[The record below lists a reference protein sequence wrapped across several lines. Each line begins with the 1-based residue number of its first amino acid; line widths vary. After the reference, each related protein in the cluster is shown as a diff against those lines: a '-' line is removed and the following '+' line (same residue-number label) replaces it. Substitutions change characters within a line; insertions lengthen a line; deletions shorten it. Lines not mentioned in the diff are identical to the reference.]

1 MPHGCSIREYLSFIP
16 AGRKANARRL
26 LAAAVDSWLGVL
38 LLLCAASGCGTS
50 PPSVPVGVSPQ
61 VKAKSADSPA
71 GANESPAPAAQNAP
85 RETWDV
91 FYIEG
96 SKIGHGWTRYERITE
111 DGRELLNIKGE
122 QAMAIQ
128 RFGQKITQQILLES
142 WELPDGQVLR
152 FTSEMYDGTA
162 RISSKGVY
170 EKGRMK
176 IETTTL
182 GKTQTSTISWD
193 PSWGGF
199 FSSEQRLEQ
208 KPLKPGEKR
217 AFLAL
222 MPVFNQASQV
232 TFEATARESTELLD
246 GKRELLRVKSTVQI
260 GQTTITS
267 DSWTDE
273 TGATLKSVLPSL
285 NQVSYR
291 TTKERALAEPAQSGS
306 FDLGTSSV
314 VKVERKLERPHDT
327 RRIVYRA
334 TMPNGDPSGHFDSG
348 ASQLVRSIDPHNAEI
363 TVRALRP
370 GSPQDSFPADAAPTD
385 AERKPNGFIQSDDA
399 EVKKLAVSVAAA
411 ETEPWKIACS
421 LERLV
426 RDTVRV
432 KDFSQAVATAADV
445 ARSHEGDCT
454 EHAVLLAAMC
464 RARDI
469 PARVA
474 IGLVYFGP
482 VGGFAYHMWTEVW
495 IDRQWVPIDGTL
507 GRGGIGA
514 AHLKI
519 THSSLEG
526 SDSFTAFLPV
536 IELLGQLKLEITSLD
551 EGP

>member
-1 MPHGCSIREYLSFIP
+1 MPHGRSIREGQSHFA
-16 AGRKANARRL
+16 AGRHAVAQRL
-26 LAAAVDSWLGVL
+26 ESLAVDIWLGAL
-38 LLLCAASGCGTS
+38 LLFCAASGCGTS
-50 PPSVPVGVSPQ
+50 PPAVPAEASPTVDSQ
-61 VKAKSADSPA
+61 PAESSASA
-71 GANESPAPAAQNAP
+71 SESPAPASPSAP

-96 SKIGHGWTRYERITE
+96 SQIGHGWTRYERVTE
-111 DGRELLNIKGE
+111 NGRELLNIKGE
-122 QAMAIQ
+122 QSMAIR
-128 RFGQKITQQILLES
+128 RFGQKITQQIKLES

-162 RISSKGVY
+162 RITSKGVY
-170 EKGRMK
+170 EKGQMK

-182 GKTQTSTISWD
+182 GKTQAASIPWD

-208 KPLKPGEKR
+208 RPLKPGEKR

-222 MPVFNQASQV
+222 MPIFNQASQV
-232 TFEATARESTELLD
+232 TFEATGRESTELLD
-246 GKRELLRVKSTVQI
+246 GKRELLHVKSTVQI
-260 GQTTITS
+260 GQTTIAS

-273 TGATLKSVLPSL
+273 SGATLKSVLPSL

-291 TTKERALAEPAQSGS
+291 TTKERALAEPAQSS
-306 FDLGTSSV
+306 NFDLGTSSV

-334 TMPNGDPSGHFDSG
+334 TMPNGDPARHFESG
-348 ASQLVRSIDPHNAEI
+348 ASQMVRSIDEHNAEI

-370 GSPQDSFPADAAPTD
+370 DSPQDSFPADAAPTE
-385 AERKPNGFIQSDDA
+385 AERKPNGFLQSDDA
-399 EVKKLAVSVAAA
+399 EVKRLAVSVAAG
-411 ETEPWKIACS
+411 ETDPWKIACT

-445 ARSHEGDCT
+445 ARTHEGDCT

-495 IDRQWVPIDGTL
+495 IDRHWVPIDGTL

-536 IELLGQLKLEITSLD
+536 IELLGQLKLEITAMD
-551 EGP
+551 EGA